1 MHPEIELRQMQY
13 FLAVAE
19 ERNFTR
25 AARRCHVAQPSL
37 SKQIHGIEQI
47 LGTKLIERLPREAR
61 LTDAGE
67 TFRAEADKV
76 IEHALRAVSRVR
88 ALNRGN
94 QQALQVG
101 ISILCDLPRMQT
113 LVSTAR
119 NATKECSV
127 ELTHGTS
134 PQLVIELLRG
144 DLDLAIVDTPIA
156 ERNISTLPIH
166 SEPLAAFLPERHP
179 LYTRPVVR
187 IFELR
192 REQLVL
198 LNARIDPGASLLEEI
213 LHKSG
218 VETSVLHWV
227 SSLIELLD
235 EVAQQRYIGLVRNS
249 ARRLRR
255 EGVISKP
262 VSGSVQLETSLA
274 WRTDNRNPALLSFRD
289 AVVAFSRR
297 TSTDPAA

>member
-1 MHPEIELRQMQY
+1 MRY

-25 AARRCHVAQPSL
+25 AAKRCHVAQPSL

-47 LGTKLIERLPREAR
+47 LGAKLIERLPREAR

-67 TFRAEADKV
+67 IFRAEADKV
-76 IEHALRAVSRVR
+76 MEHVLRAASLVR
-88 ALNRGN
+88 ALNRGC
-94 QQALQVG
+94 QKELRVG

-127 ELTHGTS
+127 ESICSTS
-134 PQLVIELLRG
+134 PELLIDLLRG
-144 DLDLAIVDTPIA
+144 DLDLAIVDMPIA
-156 ERNISTLPIH
+156 ECSISSLPIR
-166 SEPLAAFLPERHP
+166 SESLAVFLPERHP
-179 LYTRPVVR
+179 LHTRPVVR

-198 LNARIDPGASLLEEI
+198 LDARIDPGTRLLEEM
-213 LHKSG
+213 LHRSG
-218 VETSVLHWV
+218 IETSALRRV

-235 EVAQQRYIGLVRNS
+235 EVAQRRYIGLVRNS

-255 EGVISKP
+255 EGVIAKP
-262 VSGSVQLETSLA
+262 VSGSVQLETAVA
-274 WRTDNRNPALLSFRD
+274 WRTDNRNPAVLSFRD
-289 AVVAFSRR
+289 AVIAFSRR
-297 TSTDPAA
+297 TSNDPAA